1 MVLDFLSEY
10 NLLKILGTV
19 YLRYS
24 SENRFKRIALKN
36 KGREA
41 EQKHR
46 AGVKESDD
54 NRSSGK
60 LRSKRLRT
68 TVIVASFLLILTI
81 GLFVWNSSNRTPPD
95 SGQQPGLEV
104 PKAAILDGLYSES
117 PNITFSQTLTNYL
130 SAAGYTVD
138 IFRGENVTID
148 LLRNIAGYK
157 VVILRLHSTIDPDFR
172 NLYVFSGE
180 AGGGLRYLINSLYYS
195 SLATLLSVGLGIP
208 LAYAHGSRARFLPPL
223 SSIMVLL
230 PLGIS
235 SITVAYG
242 LMTAIAVPTGLNM
255 NPWPIIVLAQTIIGL
270 PFTARS
276 IEISRRNIDP
286 LLIEQADA
294 LGASRLQRLF
304 FVELP
309 LLAPGI
315 LVGAVFAFA
324 MAIGEMSATLFIAL
338 PQNLTLAVA
347 IHNNLD
353 VRNFVEAGASALIL
367 MFTCV
372 LAFLTMEKVSG
383 GSVGGALKW

>member
-1 MVLDFLSEY
+1 M
-10 NLLKILGTV
+10 
-19 YLRYS
+19 
-24 SENRFKRIALKN
+24 KN
-36 KGREA
+36 KGREV

-180 AGGGLRYLINSLYYS
+180 PYNTSGYDSPVRQGRTTEGKEYFATTIFSL
-195 SLATLLSVGLGIP
+195 
-208 LAYAHGSRARFLPPL
+208 GSFAR
-223 SSIMVLL
+223 
-230 PLGIS
+230 
-235 SITVAYG
+235 
-242 LMTAIAVPTGLNM
+242 
-255 NPWPIIVLAQTIIGL
+255 
-270 PFTARS
+270 
-276 IEISRRNIDP
+276 
-286 LLIEQADA
+286 ADA
-294 LGASRLQRLF
+294 LKDSTVILMGCNGTGDPHSIDRLF
-304 FVELP
+304 KKGVKVYFGWTGYVELSHTD
-309 LLAPGI
+309 
-315 LVGAVFAFA
+315 
-324 MAIGEMSATLFIAL
+324 EATLSLVKAL
-338 PQNLTLAVA
+338 YLKKLNPEQAVQEAMTEVGPDQSYPQTVYECR
-347 IHNNLD
+347 IRRD
-353 VRNFVEAGASALIL
+353 
-367 MFTCV
+367 
-372 LAFLTMEKVSG
+372 
-383 GSVGGALKW
+383 